1 MHVAGWKPWPW
12 FSRDQFQSLSTALSH
27 PELSMSATTMLQM
40 ADGVLIVVPDSLNL
54 ITPYVLQEQ
63 HDWFEDEIKFVRHLL
78 NPGDHVMDIGANYG
92 VYTLSMARAVGASGR
107 VWSFEPAS
115 ETANLLAAGI
125 SANEFSQVVLERYA
139 VSSTSGVAKLSL
151 NDNSELNALL
161 AGPPDSGR
169 HEEVPLVTLDGF
181 MDRAELK
188 HLDFL
193 KMDAEGEEAN
203 ILKGGERFF
212 SELSPLVQYEV
223 KAAAE
228 VHTELAEAFDGLGFR
243 SYRLVPG
250 LNMLVP
256 FTVGSSPDPYLLNL
270 FSCQPDRAQ
279 QLADRGLLLMEAVSL
294 SSSGPQA
301 DEERIERDLV
311 SGQHDWTQTIAR
323 RPYGVQLASLWRDTV
338 ALGDS
343 TQVVQALSLYELS
356 RDETV
361 ASSDR
366 FDALKA
372 SLALLKN
379 LCQPQSS
386 YLRLASLARV
396 ATQIG
401 ERQLAVNSLRQLAME
416 ISLHQRADPS
426 EPFLVPGLRFEAIS
440 PRDGNIGNWIFAA
453 VLEEMERLESYSS
466 FYSGTSSLQRLELI
480 QKLGYGSEEMGRRL
494 HLVQQRF
501 GLQVP

>member
-12 FSRDQFQSLSTALSH
+12 FSRDQFQSLSTALSR

-193 KMDAEGEEAN
+193 KMDAEGE
-203 ILKGGERFF
+203 L
-212 SELSPLVQYEV
+212 
-223 KAAAE
+223 
-228 VHTELAEAFDGLGFR
+228 
-243 SYRLVPG
+243 
-250 LNMLVP
+250 
-256 FTVGSSPDPYLLNL
+256 
-270 FSCQPDRAQ
+270 
-279 QLADRGLLLMEAVSL
+279 
-294 SSSGPQA
+294 
-301 DEERIERDLV
+301 
-311 SGQHDWTQTIAR
+311 
-323 RPYGVQLASLWRDTV
+323 
-338 ALGDS
+338 
-343 TQVVQALSLYELS
+343 
-356 RDETV
+356 
-361 ASSDR
+361 
-366 FDALKA
+366 
-372 SLALLKN
+372 
-379 LCQPQSS
+379 
-386 YLRLASLARV
+386 
-396 ATQIG
+396 
-401 ERQLAVNSLRQLAME
+401 
-416 ISLHQRADPS
+416 
-426 EPFLVPGLRFEAIS
+426 
-440 PRDGNIGNWIFAA
+440 
-453 VLEEMERLESYSS
+453 
-466 FYSGTSSLQRLELI
+466 
-480 QKLGYGSEEMGRRL
+480 
-494 HLVQQRF
+494 
-501 GLQVP
+501 